1 MGSNGFTILLLRHW
15 NKYALKKAKHA
26 RSNQTPFMAKD
37 LSKNIMKI
45 SQLRNK
51 YLKTIMKE
59 NRKLYS
65 KQRNYCVSLL
75 RKTKKSYYKN
85 LDERKSSD
93 KKLYWKAVKPA
104 LSEIFNSREKINLIE
119 NGETVQ
125 TEKETAEVNFFDI
138 IVKNLNISHYSDF
151 DPIKRYV

>member
-1 MGSNGFTILLLRHW
+1 
-15 NKYALKKAKHA
+15 
-26 RSNQTPFMAKD
+26 
-37 LSKNIMKI
+37 
-45 SQLRNK
+45 
-51 YLKTIMKE
+51 MKE

-93 KKLYWKAVKPA
+93 NKLYWKAVKPA

-138 IVKNLNISHYSDF
+138 IVKNLNISHYSYVGLIIF
-151 DPIKRYV
+151 CFTFLQPI